1 MTSEDEYAQFEP
13 YDINK
18 KDKSKVQKND
28 GMNTE
33 KEEIFVKIKGVG
45 FCFLLDKKMKRNL
58 ISPALMAFFN
68 IGKINMHTL
77 SKGDVREVDTNPIY
91 EPFSHEYFINTDD
104 VFHYVGKKVGRCK
117 DNKLRV
123 CKVFRLGFEHE
134 GCTFSFPF
142 ILDKSLDVPAMLGR
156 EAFNRINK
164 TLMSY
169 KVET

>member
-1 MTSEDEYAQFEP
+1 M
-13 YDINK
+13 
-18 KDKSKVQKND
+18 

-33 KEEIFVKIKGVG
+33 KNEIFIQVKGIG
-45 FCFLLDKKMKRNL
+45 FTFLLDKRMKHNL
-58 ISPALMAFFN
+58 ISPAFLAFFN
-68 IGKINMHTL
+68 LEERQMYSLPENNIG
-77 SKGDVREVDTNPIY
+77 EVNTNPVY
-91 EPFSHEYFINTDD
+91 DNLQPFLPDYVDSISTND

-169 KVET
+169 KAET